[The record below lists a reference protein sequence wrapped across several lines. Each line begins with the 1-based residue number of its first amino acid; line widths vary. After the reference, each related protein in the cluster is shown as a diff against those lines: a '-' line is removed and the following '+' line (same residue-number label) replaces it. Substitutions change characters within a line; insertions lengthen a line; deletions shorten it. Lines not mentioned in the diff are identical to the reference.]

1 MNKLFFASIL
11 LVFFTHFAEAQC
23 VSQITFS
30 PNDTICVGQ
39 PATISLTN
47 AGVTSVTWS
56 GGDLAS
62 PQSSASINVA
72 PTSTKIYIVNW
83 TSGTCTV
90 TDSVRLIVTPV
101 RAVFQNKTNPSCGQN
116 NGAIN
121 CSAAGTSMV
130 FTYFRNGVFYSDGA
144 TQVSNLPSGNYT
156 FVVYDRITGCSDTAD
171 NIVLT
176 DNTSFP
182 SFSSIQTTG
191 VACYGNTNGSISVAV
206 TGGTGNYTYTWSHS
220 STNHTNTATGLT
232 SGTVYTVTVDDGSC
246 LPIDTSIS
254 LSGPSDSLRVSLVSM
269 NDNCQQ
275 SVGKSLASVTGGTTP
290 YQYVWA
296 NSSVTA
302 DSLTG
307 ILGPVRVNVTVTD
320 VNGCSAIATDSIL
333 NTGSPSFQI
342 TDVDSTCGGGTQG
355 GITITPFSNDG
366 PFSYVW
372 SFGSTT
378 TQGTVSGLAAG
389 TYTVSAYNSLN
400 CAQIL
405 SIIVPEYQGSTFDLG
420 GNQDMLL
427 GGVAAIEIQTDAGI
441 SSVQWSPLGVS
452 TSGDG
457 VYYVSPS
464 DTTTYYVTATYGA
477 GCTLTDSIIINVIH
491 TADSLEIPNIF
502 TPNGD
507 GTNDEFYVKHHGV
520 KSFQLWIYDRWGN
533 LIYRTTEVD
542 FRWSGEDMRTNTL
555 MSDGNY
561 AYMAEYSFLQNPSLQ
576 RKKGF
581 ISLIK

>member
-1 MNKLFFASIL
+1 MRNSLFASVL
-11 LVFFTHFAEAQC
+11 LVFLTHFAEAQC

-39 PATISLTN
+39 PTTIMLANS
-47 AGVTSVTWS
+47 GVTSVTWS

-62 PQSSASINVA
+62 PQSTASINVA
-72 PTSTKIYIVNW
+72 PATTKMYIVNW

-182 SFSSIQTTG
+182 VFASVQTTG
-191 VACYGNTNGSISVAV
+191 VVCYGNTNGSITVTV
-206 TGGTGNYTYTWSHS
+206 TGGTGNYTYAWSNS
-220 STNHTNTATGLT
+220 ATNHTNSATGLT
-232 SGTVYTVTVDDGSC
+232 SGTVYTVTVNDGSC
-246 LPIDTSIS
+246 LPIDTSVT
-254 LSGPSDSLRVSLVSM
+254 LSGPSDSVRVVLQST

-275 SVGKSLASVTGGTTP
+275 SVGKSFAFATGGTTP
-290 YQYVWA
+290 YQYAWA
-296 NSSVTA
+296 NSAITA

-307 ILGPVRVNVTVTD
+307 ILGPARVTVTVTD
-320 VNGCSAIATDSIL
+320 VNGCSATATDSIL

-342 TDVDSTCGGGTQG
+342 TDIDSTCRGGTQG
-355 GITITPFSNDG
+355 SITITPLSNDG
-366 PFSYVW
+366 PFSYAW

-378 TQGTVSGLAAG
+378 AQGTVSNLAAG

-400 CAQIL
+400 CAQVIQVT
-405 SIIVPEYQGSTFDLG
+405 VPEFQGSSFDLG
-420 GNQDMLL
+420 GNQDMQL
-427 GGVAAIEIQTDAGI
+427 GDVAAVEIQTNAGI
-441 SSVQWSPLGVS
+441 SSVEWSPPGVAS
-452 TSGDG
+452 SGNG
-457 VYYVSPS
+457 VYYVSPK
-464 DTTTYYVTATYGA
+464 DTTTYYVVATYGA
-477 GCTLTDSIIINVIH
+477 DCILTDSITINVIY
-491 TADSLEIPNIF
+491 TSDSLEIPNIF

-507 GTNDEFYVKHHGV
+507 GVNDEFYVKYNGLRT
-520 KSFQLWIYDRWGN
+520 FQIWVYDRWGN
-533 LIYRTTEVD
+533 KVYESTYAD
-542 FRWSGEDMRTNTL
+542 FRWNGKDIHTGAL
-555 MSDGNY
+555 LADGNY
-561 AYMAEYSFLQNPSLQ
+561 PYVVEYSFLQNASLQ